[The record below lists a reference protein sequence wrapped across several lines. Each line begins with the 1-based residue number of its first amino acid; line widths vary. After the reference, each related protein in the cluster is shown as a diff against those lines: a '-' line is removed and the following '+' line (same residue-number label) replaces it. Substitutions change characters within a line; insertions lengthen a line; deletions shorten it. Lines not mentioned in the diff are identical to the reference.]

1 VLARVRELVPDFR
14 AAAEAAEQARA
25 IPRESVEKMLDAGLA
40 RVLVPRRFGG
50 YELDLNTWFE
60 ITREIAK
67 ADASHGWCAG
77 LMIHNPHYLTYF
89 PLAGQDEMWANGVD
103 FAVAGAL
110 APLCRAEPA
119 EGGYVITGRSPF
131 ASGVLHSAWSFVGG
145 LLPDESG
152 RPEWSWFLIA
162 AEDYEVVDTW
172 FTIAMR
178 GTGSNT
184 IATNEL
190 FVPHERILRAR
201 HVIEGDVPDPRPSDN
216 PMYRLPIAAYGPLGF
231 STTILGAAQ
240 GALEEFR
247 DWTESR
253 LAPDGSR
260 VAERPRIHR
269 ALAELAANIDA
280 AELLLRRTLEVAQ
293 ASTKPDSS
301 LRARSLRDFAHAAQL
316 CIGAIDEL
324 MAMAG
329 TAAFA
334 ENSVIGRAWRDI
346 HFMAANLGISADNN
360 YAHWGRVELGLER
373 DPGMVIY

>member
-1 VLARVRELVPDFR
+1 
-14 AAAEAAEQARA
+14 
-25 IPRESVEKMLDAGLA
+25 M
-40 RVLVPRRFGG
+40 
-50 YELDLNTWFE
+50 
-60 ITREIAK
+60 
-67 ADASHGWCAG
+67 
-77 LMIHNPHYLTYF
+77 
-89 PLAGQDEMWANGVD
+89 
-103 FAVAGAL
+103 
-110 APLCRAEPA
+110 
-119 EGGYVITGRSPF
+119 ITGRSPF

-152 RPEWSWFLIA
+152 KPEWSWFLIP
-162 AEDYEVVDTW
+162 AEEYEVVD
-172 FTIAMR
+172 M
-178 GTGSNT
+178 
-184 IATNEL
+184 
-190 FVPHERILRAR
+190 
-201 HVIEGDVPDPRPSDN
+201 
-216 PMYRLPIAAYGPLGF
+216 PIAAYGPLGF

-301 LRARSLRDFAHAAQL
+301 LRPRSLRDFAHAAQL

-334 ENSVIGRAWRDI
+334 ETSVIGRAWRDI

-360 YAHWGRVELGLER
+360 YSHWGRVELGLER
-373 DPGMVIY
+373 APGMVIY